1 MRTHHFGFTAAVVL
15 AAVLSLGA
23 APLCAEAYEGI
34 SVSTAYPSLNVSEKQ
49 NGDMIVYNLSVKNYN
64 MAPGRV
70 DLSVSG
76 LPDGWQYQFV
86 GGGGLVS
93 AVFAEP
99 DSPVSVQLW
108 VIPSDAVAA
117 GTYDFTVNAKSRE
130 GDASYSLPLT
140 VMMGQKLPERL
151 SVESENEGV
160 EGTPGSDLS
169 FQFTIHNN
177 SAAESLIDL
186 ASQAPDGFSVKFT
199 EQYGSKTINNVS
211 IGAGG
216 SSTITATVTP
226 PQGVSEGTYPV
237 TVIAKAGSVSAAAQQ
252 TLTIKGQPQL
262 SLTGEDGILSFSAT
276 AGKPK
281 NVKLEVANNGT
292 ADAADV
298 ELSAS
303 TPSGWSAT
311 FTPEKI
317 DKVAAGETQE
327 VTMEVKPSSQA
338 ITGDYQMTVRASSET
353 SSISQVFRTTIKTGT
368 MLGLVSLLVIALAVL
383 ILIFTMKK
391 YGRR

>member
-1 MRTHHFGFTAAVVL
+1 MRTHRFGFTAALMLAVVI
-15 AAVLSLGA
+15 SLFA
-23 APLCAEAYEGI
+23 APLFAAYEGI
-34 SVSTAYPSLNVSEKQ
+34 SVSTSYPSLNVSEQQ
-49 NGDMIVYNLSVKNYN
+49 NGDMIVYDLTVKNYN

-99 DSPVSVQLW
+99 DSPVSVKLW
-108 VIPSDAVAA
+108 VIPTDNVQA

-130 GDASYSLPLT
+130 GDATYALPLT

-151 SVESENEGV
+151 AVQSDNEGV

-186 ASQAPDGFSVKFT
+186 ASEAPSGFSVKFT
-199 EQYGSKTINNVS
+199 EQYGTKTINNVT

-216 SSTITATVTP
+216 SSTIKATVTP

-237 TVIAKAGSVSAAAQQ
+237 TVIAKAGSVSASASQ

-262 SLTGEDGILSFSAT
+262 SLTGENGILSFTAN
-276 AGKPK
+276 AGKAK
-281 NVKLEVANNGT
+281 NVKLEVTNDGT
-292 ADAADV
+292 ADAKDV
-298 ELSAS
+298 KLSAT

-311 FTPEKI
+311 FTPETL
-317 DKVAAGETQE
+317 DTVAAGATEE

-338 ITGDYQMTVRASSET
+338 ITGDYQMTVRASSST
-353 SSISQVFRTTIKTGT
+353 STISQIFRTTIKTGS
-368 MLGLVSLLVIALAVL
+368 MLGVVSLLVIAIAVL
-383 ILIFTMKK
+383 ILVVTMKK
-391 YGRR
+391 FGRR